1 MIEPV
6 SVAAHHPRLL
16 IGMGA
21 FEEALLR
28 SRRVDT
34 RLKSLAE
41 LQAAAGVG
49 CPFWLD
55 IGSAEAREAGITE
68 EQLHALPEYRDSPLF
83 SELEKLVMDYAV
95 AMTGTPQE
103 VSDELFGRLRHHLDD
118 AQVVELT
125 YLIGWE
131 NFRSRT
137 NHAMGIGAAGFS
149 DGAVCAVPRRQPAS
163 EPAAS

>member
-28 SRRVDT
+28 SRRVDS

-49 CPFWLD
+49 CPF
-55 IGSAEAREAGITE
+55 
-68 EQLHALPEYRDSPLF
+68 
-83 SELEKLVMDYAV
+83 
-95 AMTGTPQE
+95 
-103 VSDELFGRLRHHLDD
+103 
-118 AQVVELT
+118 
-125 YLIGWE
+125 
-131 NFRSRT
+131 
-137 NHAMGIGAAGFS
+137 
-149 DGAVCAVPRRQPAS
+149 
-163 EPAAS
+163 